1 MAVKSTNIF
10 SFTTTPLIYLR
21 PDIQYLAFLQIRKV
35 PVIVYEK
42 QERERGKAKKTET
55 KILITTERSNSGQQ
69 LLTIT

>member
-21 PDIQYLAFLQIRKV
+21 PDIQYLAFLQIKKV

>member
-21 PDIQYLAFLQIRKV
+21 PDIQYLAFLQIREV

-42 QERERGKAKKTET
+42 QEGERGKAKKTET

-69 LLTIT
+69 LLTST

>member
-10 SFTTTPLIYLR
+10 SFTASPLIYLR

-42 QERERGKAKKTET
+42 QEGERGKAKKTET
-55 KILITTERSNSGQQ
+55 KF
-69 LLTIT
+69 

>member
-10 SFTTTPLIYLR
+10 SSTTTPLIYLR
-21 PDIQYLAFLQIRKV
+21 PDIQYLAFLQIREV

-42 QERERGKAKKTET
+42 QEGERGKAKKTET

>member
-21 PDIQYLAFLQIRKV
+21 PDIQYLAFLQSRKV